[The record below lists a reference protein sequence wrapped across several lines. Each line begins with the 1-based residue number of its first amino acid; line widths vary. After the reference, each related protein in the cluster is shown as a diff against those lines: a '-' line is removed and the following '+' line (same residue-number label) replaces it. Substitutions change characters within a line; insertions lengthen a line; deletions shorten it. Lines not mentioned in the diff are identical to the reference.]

1 MSFWNMSARIAMKM
15 LVMTSIITYLAAVI
29 MVNNIEIT
37 VIITVSVVT
46 ALMTGWTYIQAVKN
60 IVEPAIV
67 SGKVNLDKPL

>member
-1 MSFWNMSARIAMKM
+1 MSARSAMKM